1 MERSAREE
9 CESVSEVRF
18 VTARQVSHQE
28 VAEVRELLA
37 VERLGKEVGHVEV
50 RADVKDTEETVTH
63 VITDVVPARLEQVS
77 RAFVLS
83 SVDGLLAVKTVPLL
97 SQSIGGVSCA
107 PIDCSLVNS
116 PSDSVLCETL
126 LRSTSFD
133 RFRQIPLH
141 RLSITLT

>member
-63 VITDVVPARLEQVS
+63 VITDVVPARLESLGVELG
-77 RAFVLS
+77 RRV
-83 SVDGLLAVKTVPLL
+83 VGRENGLLAVKTVPLL

-116 PSDSVLCETL
+116 PSDSASL
-126 LRSTSFD
+126 LGTIRRSRSS
-133 RFRQIPLH
+133 RR
-141 RLSITLT
+141 RS